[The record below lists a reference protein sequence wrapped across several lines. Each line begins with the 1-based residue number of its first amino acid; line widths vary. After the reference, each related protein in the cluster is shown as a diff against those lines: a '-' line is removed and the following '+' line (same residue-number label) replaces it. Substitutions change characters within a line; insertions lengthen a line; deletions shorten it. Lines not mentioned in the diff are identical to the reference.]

1 MRPIVLY
8 SVVAGGVL
16 AVSTSAALIRLA
28 DAPALAIAT
37 YRVGL
42 AGLITAPLAVTLD
55 YKGLR
60 SMTRT
65 ELLWCLASS
74 VSLAIHFTAWGSSLS
89 HTSVASSVVLV
100 STSPLLVAAV
110 SHLAYRERLSQ
121 TEVVGIGMG
130 VVGGVVL
137 TEGDLITGGE
147 LLYGDLLA
155 LAGAAAAGSYFLIGR
170 KVRRTVSNISYTA
183 IVYLGSAI
191 VLVLTVALTGTQF
204 TGFTEVT
211 CSMIILVTLVPQ
223 LLGHSSLNWA
233 LGHLS
238 ATLVAIA
245 VMAEP
250 VGAVMLAWVI
260 LEETPPMTG
269 VIGGALVVTGVY
281 FAFRRPGADLAEP

>member
-42 AGLITAPLAVTLD
+42 AGLITAPLVVTLD
-55 YKGLR
+55 FKGLR

-155 LAGAAAAGSYFLIGR
+155 LAGAAAAG
-170 KVRRTVSNISYTA
+170 
-183 IVYLGSAI
+183 
-191 VLVLTVALTGTQF
+191 
-204 TGFTEVT
+204 
-211 CSMIILVTLVPQ
+211 
-223 LLGHSSLNWA
+223 
-233 LGHLS
+233 
-238 ATLVAIA
+238 
-245 VMAEP
+245 
-250 VGAVMLAWVI
+250 
-260 LEETPPMTG
+260 
-269 VIGGALVVTGVY
+269 
-281 FAFRRPGADLAEP
+281 

>member
-28 DAPALAIAT
+28 DASPLAIAA

-191 VLVLTVALTGTQF
+191 VLVFTVAFTGTQF

-211 CSMIILVTLVPQ
+211 YSMIILVTLVPQ
-223 LLGHSSLNWA
+223 LWATHRLTGHWA
-233 LGHLS
+233 
-238 ATLVAIA
+238 T
-245 VMAEP
+245 
-250 VGAVMLAWVI
+250 
-260 LEETPPMTG
+260 
-269 VIGGALVVTGVY
+269 
-281 FAFRRPGADLAEP
+281 

>member
-1 MRPIVLY
+1 M
-8 SVVAGGVL
+8 

-130 VVGGVVL
+130 VV
-137 TEGDLITGGE
+137 
-147 LLYGDLLA
+147 
-155 LAGAAAAGSYFLIGR
+155 
-170 KVRRTVSNISYTA
+170 
-183 IVYLGSAI
+183 
-191 VLVLTVALTGTQF
+191 
-204 TGFTEVT
+204 
-211 CSMIILVTLVPQ
+211 
-223 LLGHSSLNWA
+223 WA
-233 LGHLS
+233 L
-238 ATLVAIA
+238 VW
-245 VMAEP
+245 E
-250 VGAVMLAWVI
+250 
-260 LEETPPMTG
+260 
-269 VIGGALVVTGVY
+269 
-281 FAFRRPGADLAEP
+281 

>member
-1 MRPIVLY
+1 M
-8 SVVAGGVL
+8 
-16 AVSTSAALIRLA
+16 
-28 DAPALAIAT
+28 
-37 YRVGL
+37 
-42 AGLITAPLAVTLD
+42 
-55 YKGLR
+55 
-60 SMTRT
+60 
-65 ELLWCLASS
+65 
-74 VSLAIHFTAWGSSLS
+74 
-89 HTSVASSVVLV
+89 
-100 STSPLLVAAV
+100 
-110 SHLAYRERLSQ
+110 
-121 TEVVGIGMG
+121 GIGMG

-211 CSMIILVTLVPQ
+211 YSMIILVTLVPQ

-250 VGAVMLAWVI
+250 VGAVMLAWII
-260 LEETPPMTG
+260 LGETPPMTG